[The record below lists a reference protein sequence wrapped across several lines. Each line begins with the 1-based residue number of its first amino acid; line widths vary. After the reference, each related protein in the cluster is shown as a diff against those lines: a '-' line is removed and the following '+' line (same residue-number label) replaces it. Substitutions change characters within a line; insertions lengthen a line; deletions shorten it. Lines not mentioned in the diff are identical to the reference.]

1 MRVMSV
7 SAPMRVMSLSQ
18 ATLIVAF
25 ATISTISL
33 IVAHRPILIVA
44 KVAHAV
50 MALELA
56 ENECYIILSLS
67 VEALTVY

>member
-1 MRVMSV
+1 MLRQAHFPIS
-7 SAPMRVMSLSQ
+7 SLLLSQ

-56 ENECYIILSLS
+56 ENECYVILSLS
-67 VEALTVY
+67 VEPFTVY